1 MPTITAKTK
10 ILGVIGH
17 PIEHSMSPIMH
28 NTAINDLKLDYVYLA
43 FDIEPQDL
51 SKAIDGIRAL
61 NIKGISVTIPHK
73 EAIMEYLDEIE
84 PIAKNIGA
92 VNTIKN
98 KNGYLKAR
106 NTDGAGGK
114 QSLIENGCELSDKKV
129 LFIGAGGAARALSYF
144 LAEDV
149 AQIIFLNIRKERSKL
164 LAKELN
170 EKTGVKTFA
179 DSISNKNLKKF
190 CSTSDILINASPI
203 GMYPKIEETP
213 VPKEFLHKNLFVFD
227 IIYNPLKTKLLK
239 NAEDIGCKTLGGLDM
254 LVNQG
259 FLAFEWWTEKTP
271 KKELMRNTVKKFL
284 GIK

>member
-1 MPTITAKTK
+1 MPNITAKTK

-43 FDIEPQDL
+43 FDIEPQNL
-51 SKAIDGIRAL
+51 SKAIDGFRAL
-61 NIKGISVTIPHK
+61 NIKGISVTTPHK
-73 EAIMEYLDEIE
+73 EAIMEYLDEID

-98 KNGYLKAR
+98 ENGYLKAR

-114 QSLIENGCELSDKKV
+114 QSLIENGFELSDKKV

-144 LAEDV
+144 IAEDV

-170 EKTGVKTFA
+170 ERTGVKTLA
-179 DSISNKNLKKF
+179 DAISNYNLKKF
-190 CSTSDILINASPI
+190 CATSDILINTSPI

-213 VPKEFLHKNLFVFD
+213 VPKEFLNKNLFVFD

-259 FLAFEWWTEKTP
+259 FLAFEWWTEKAP
-271 KKELMRNTVKKFL
+271 KKELMTNIVKKFL

>member
-43 FDIEPQDL
+43 FDIEPQYL
-51 SKAIDGIRAL
+51 SKAIEGFRAL

-73 EAIMEYLDEIE
+73 EAIMEFLDEID

-98 KNGYLKAR
+98 KIGYLKAR

-179 DSISNKNLKKF
+179 DGISNKNLKKF
-190 CSTSDILINASPI
+190 CSTSDVLINASPI

>member
-1 MPTITAKTK
+1 MPTITVKTK

-51 SKAIDGIRAL
+51 SKAINGFRAL

-73 EAIMEYLDEIE
+73 EAIMEFLDEID

-114 QSLIENGCELSDKKV
+114 QSLIENGCELSDKKI

-170 EKTGVKTFA
+170 KKTGVKTFA
-179 DSISNKNLKKF
+179 NGISNNTLKKF
-190 CSTSDILINASPI
+190 CSSSDILINASPI
-203 GMYPKIEETP
+203 GMYPKINETP
-213 VPKEFLHKNLFVFD
+213 VAKEFLHKDLFVFD
-227 IIYNPLKTKLLK
+227 VVYNPLETKLLK
-239 NAEDIGCKTLGGLDM
+239 DANEIGCKTLGGLDM

>member
-43 FDIEPQDL
+43 FDIEPQNL
-51 SKAIDGIRAL
+51 SKAIDGFRAL

-73 EAIMEYLDEIE
+73 EAIMEFLDEIE

-129 LFIGAGGAARALSYF
+129 LFIGAGGTARALSYF

-179 DSISNKNLKKF
+179 DGISNNTLKKF
-190 CSTSDILINASPI
+190 CSSSDILINASPI
-203 GMYPKIEETP
+203 GMYPKINETP
-213 VPKEFLHKNLFVFD
+213 VAKEFLHKDLFVFD
-227 IIYNPLKTKLLK
+227 VVYNPLETKLLK
-239 NAEDIGCKTLGGLDM
+239 DANEIGCKTLGGLDM

-259 FLAFEWWTEKTP
+259 ILAFEWWTEKLP
-271 KKELMRNTVKKFL
+271 KKELMIHILKNSF

>member
-10 ILGVIGH
+10 ILAVIGH

-28 NTAINDLKLDYVYLA
+28 NIAINDLKLDYVYLA
-43 FDIEPQDL
+43 FDIEPQNL
-51 SKAIDGIRAL
+51 SKAIDGFRAL
-61 NIKGISVTIPHK
+61 NIEGISVTIPHK
-73 EAIMEYLDEIE
+73 EAIIEYLDEID

-179 DSISNKNLKKF
+179 DGISNKNLKKF
-190 CSTSDILINASPI
+190 CSTSDVLINASPI

-213 VPKEFLHKNLFVFD
+213 VPKEFLYENLFVFD